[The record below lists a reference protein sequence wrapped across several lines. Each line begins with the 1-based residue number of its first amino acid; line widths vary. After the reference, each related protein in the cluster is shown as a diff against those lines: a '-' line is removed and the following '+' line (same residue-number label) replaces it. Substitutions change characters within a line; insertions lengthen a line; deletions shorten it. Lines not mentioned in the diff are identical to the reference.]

1 MCVSAGRWPAN
12 ADASKPS
19 RAANSARPWRETFS
33 CSRGAITSFTWYG
46 SGTGT
51 SVHHSDCYSK
61 SGPLE
66 DALQP
71 RSLTRVSSNLT
82 PSRKSQAILN
92 LKTLPK
98 PYSSQSLVGALPAV
112 RFCPALLSLSA
123 WFCPLCKGCGHRY
136 SPGGSADGKRI
147 NRVFLFRSHRF
158 MEFGA
163 IGFGLWSLKVS
174 ELVWP
179 WLQA

>member
-33 CSRGAITSFTWYG
+33 FSRGAITSFTWYG

-71 RSLTRVSSNLT
+71 RS

-136 SPGGSADGKRI
+136 SPGGSADSKRI
-147 NRVFLFRSHRF
+147 NRVFPFPFTSFHGIWGNRVWA
-158 MEFGA
+158 MEFK
-163 IGFGLWSLKVS
+163 GFGVGLAVASGL
-174 ELVWP
+174 
-179 WLQA
+179 A